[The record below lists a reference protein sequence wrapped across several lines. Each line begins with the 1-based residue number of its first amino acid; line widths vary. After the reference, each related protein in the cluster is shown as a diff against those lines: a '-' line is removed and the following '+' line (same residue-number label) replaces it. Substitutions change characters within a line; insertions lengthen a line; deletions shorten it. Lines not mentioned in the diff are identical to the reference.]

1 MAIQKFFEIL
11 EGRVTS
17 GDRES
22 GVNYTRVFSVWTTTP
37 DTKLSDV
44 VSSCGIKFGEQHPDD
59 PTAIASSFDC
69 AQTDSLL
76 RYHVSITYTT
86 CTTLQADGTCAE
98 GLPEISWTG
107 STAVR
112 QLPVM
117 FDVEGR
123 SIVNA
128 AGQPIPNQQADIATM
143 TLTCVKYYATCAE
156 LFTAIGKYT
165 NRVNKAEWSGFD
177 PNWWKCQGA
186 SWNTERRNVCGESA
200 LVYQSTWNFELD
212 RRAWLLLPLNVGYM
226 QLVDIPIADD
236 PDSETKT
243 ILQEILDEQTQ
254 TSVSTPQALDDNGVL
269 RQPDDDGK
277 TAVDIC
283 KDADGKEGFTI
294 YNQEDF
300 MAEFGEPCTSLPST
314 PCPDGPI
321 VLPPGPVTGG
331 V

>member
-1 MAIQKFFEIL
+1 MAVQKFFEIL
-11 EGRVTS
+11 EGRVSS

-76 RYHVSITYTT
+76 RYHVSISYTT
-86 CTTLQADGTCAE
+86 CTTLQADGTCVE

-143 TLTCVKYYATCAE
+143 TLTCVKYYATCEE

-165 NRVNKAEWSGFD
+165 NRVNINAWSGFD

-186 SWNTERRNVCGESA
+186 SWNTERRNVCGESE

-212 RRAWLLLPLNVGYM
+212 GRAWLLLPLNVGYM
-226 QLVDIPIADD
+226 ELK
-236 PDSETKT
+236 KT
-243 ILQEILDEQTQ
+243 PLPVEVSFLAEILDET
-254 TSVSTPQALDDNGVL
+254 TRSPISAPVPLNE
-269 RQPDDDGK
+269 DG
-277 TAVDIC
+277 TANPTGEAEIC
-283 KDADGKEGFTI
+283 KDAGGNTGFTI
-294 YNQEDF
+294 YNQADF
-300 MAEFGEPCTSLPST
+300 MAEFGDPCTALPNT
-314 PCPDGPI
+314 PCPPTPDSG
-321 VLPPGPVTGG
+321 TGG